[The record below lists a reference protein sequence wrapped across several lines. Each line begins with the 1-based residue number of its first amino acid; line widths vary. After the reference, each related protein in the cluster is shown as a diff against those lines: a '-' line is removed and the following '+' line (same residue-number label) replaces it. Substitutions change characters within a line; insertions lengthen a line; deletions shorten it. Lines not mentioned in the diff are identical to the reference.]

1 MRERYLRFLPVS
13 SIAKRVAGDLDLA
26 RLKKE
31 RERCLNVFDFLKK
44 GPLLFGFCKIMKKE
58 VKGLV

>member
-13 SIAKRVAGDLDLA
+13 SIPKRVVGDLDLA

-31 RERCLNVFDFLKK
+31 RERCLNVFDF
-44 GPLLFGFCKIMKKE
+44 
-58 VKGLV
+58 